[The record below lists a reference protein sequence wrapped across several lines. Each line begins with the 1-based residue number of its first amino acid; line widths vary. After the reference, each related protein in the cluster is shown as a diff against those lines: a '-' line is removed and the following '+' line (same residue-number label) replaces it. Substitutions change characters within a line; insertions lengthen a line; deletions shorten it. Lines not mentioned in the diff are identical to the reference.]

1 VRGEGRVNVV
11 HHLLYGAALANAS
24 SRSRRERR
32 WIMLASIAPD
42 VDGVT
47 IWSQSLW
54 EKIHHTFGHNVFFAA
69 AFVAT
74 AAALA
79 RPGRR
84 LRLAAATAFAIVV
97 LHLALD
103 LAISGTWPMRPLWP
117 LSTFDVNLANFV
129 ADPARL
135 DWWLRVPVQWTLMA
149 VAIALALHTWRRHHR
164 SALELFSVKLDEL
177 FTGYLARTLSGAR
190 CAECGNRAGFRCA
203 SCHRLMCGAHS
214 RVRSL
219 EAVCAHCAEA
229 PAIAAS

>member
-1 VRGEGRVNVV
+1 MNVV

-42 VDGVT
+42 ADGVT
-47 IWSQSLW
+47 IWSPALW
-54 EKIHHTFGHNVFFAA
+54 EKVHHTFGHNVFFVAAMVGAAA
-69 AFVAT
+69 AF
-74 AAALA
+74 A

-84 LRLAAATAFAIVV
+84 LRLAAAVAFALVV

-117 LSTFDVNLANFV
+117 LSGFDVNLGNFV

-149 VAIALALHTWRRHHR
+149 IAIALAIRTWRRHGR
-164 SALELFSVKLDEL
+164 SAIELFSVKADEL
-177 FTGYLARTLSGAR
+177 FAGYLARVVSGR
-190 CAECGNRAGFRCA
+190 KCAECGRLAGFRCA
-203 SCHRLMCGAHS
+203 SCHRIVCGAHS
-214 RVRSL
+214 QVHSL
-219 EAVCAHCAEA
+219 EAVCAHCGES